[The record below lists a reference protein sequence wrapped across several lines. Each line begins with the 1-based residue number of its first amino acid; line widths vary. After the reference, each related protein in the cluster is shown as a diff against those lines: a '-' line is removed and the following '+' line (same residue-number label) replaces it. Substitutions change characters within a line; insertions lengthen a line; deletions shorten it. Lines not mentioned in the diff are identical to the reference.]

1 MKVIAYNELDTKGVS
16 KQYAKVV
23 RMLENEDFRSAE
35 VKKISGNS
43 LYRAKLDYTNRL
55 LFKLVKYRH
64 AVYALI
70 LEIIR
75 NHNYAGSKF
84 LNGAAVNE
92 EKLKDVLDTASLKE
106 KDFSPITYIN
116 DKNSNFNVLDK
127 ILSFDDVQNEVFNLR
142 TPIIIIGSAGSG
154 KTVLT
159 LEKLKHLHGDGLYV
173 TLSPYLV
180 ENSRNLYYSNYY
192 VNDKQNID
200 FLSFREFI
208 ETIKIPAGKEISV
221 ESFNEWFLRNKANFK
236 IKDSHKI
243 YEEFNG
249 VLSGSTV
256 NAQYLTKEEYLSK
269 GIKQSIFNNFE
280 REEVYNIFE
289 RYLKFLSMSE
299 FYDTNIISYD
309 YLKLCS
315 PKYDFVIVD
324 EVQDLTASQLN
335 LIIKSLKNVHNFI
348 LCGDSNQIVHPN
360 FFSWATVK
368 TLFYEKKTYEPKKL
382 IRVLNKNFRNSPEV
396 TNISND
402 LLLLKNRRFGS
413 IDKESNFLVN
423 SSLSNS
429 GSIELLKN
437 SPAIKAKL
445 NNNTASSTKY
455 AVIVMRNEDKAE
467 ASKFFKTPL
476 IFSIQEA
483 KGLEYENIILYN
495 FVSANAK
502 EFTQITEGVSKEDLK
517 KELKYARNRN
527 KADKT
532 LETYKFYINS
542 LYVAF
547 TRAVKNLFI
556 IENNRKHNLLELLG
570 LIDFSDQT
578 NVKKQESN
586 SDDWKREAHRLE
598 LQGKKEQADA
608 IKRKI
613 LKTID
618 VPWDVLTYESL
629 PDKITEAFNPERYNN
644 QVKMLIFEYAV
655 IYHVPYLID
664 RLIEFKFNRAK
675 RADIEIRNIQRK
687 YYSEYTAKNYNNL
700 NQKINKYGIDFRNKI
715 NQTPL
720 MIATEHGKVDLIKS
734 LIKND
739 ADISLRDS
747 VGRQAQHIALR
758 KAFTDSKYAENV
770 LAEVYRLLE
779 TSSFKVKVHDKM
791 IKIDNRCMPFFI
803 FNLMFS
809 AQVELMKNK
818 IDYDVPAFQAGDFVK
833 ALAAFPESIMPA
845 YRKKRS
851 YISSILSG
859 NELMKTTGS
868 GYNRK
873 IFLRIRTGYYMINPI
888 LEIDVN
894 DKWVNAYELMQMEHY
909 KSSSI
914 SIHKRVMEFL
924 ETRKKDITEHLEMIT
939 NYG

>member
-23 RMLENEDFRSAE
+23 RMLENDDFRSAE
-35 VKKISGNS
+35 VKKINSNS

-64 AVYALI
+64 TVYALI

-75 NHNYAGSKF
+75 NHNYADSKF

-92 EKLKDVLDTASLKE
+92 EKLKNVLDAAKLQE
-106 KDFSPITYIN
+106 RDFSPVTYIN
-116 DKNSNFNVLDK
+116 DKNSNFNILDK

-180 ENSRNLYYSNYY
+180 ENSRNLYYSNNYI
-192 VNDKQNID
+192 NNKQNID

-208 ETIKIPAGKEISV
+208 ETIKVPTGKEISAK
-221 ESFNEWFLRNKANFK
+221 SFNEWFLRNRTNFK

-256 NAQYLTKEEYLSK
+256 KAQYLTRGEYLDK
-269 GIKQSIFNNFE
+269 GIKQSIFNDTE
-280 REEVYNIFE
+280 RKEVYRIFE
-289 RYLKFLSMSE
+289 RYLKYLTMSE
-299 FYDTNIISYD
+299 YYDTNIISYD

-324 EVQDLTASQLN
+324 EVQDLTSCQLN

-360 FFSWATVK
+360 FFSWAAVK

-396 TNISND
+396 TDISNE
-402 LLLLKNRRFGS
+402 LLLIKNTRFGS
-413 IDKESNFLVN
+413 IDKESNYLVD

-437 SPAIKAKL
+437 TPTVKTKL
-445 NNNTASSTKY
+445 NSNTAVSTKY
-455 AVIVMRNEDKAE
+455 AVVVMRDEDKSE
-467 ASKFFKTPL
+467 ASNFFKTPL
-476 IFSIQEA
+476 IFSVQEA

-495 FVSANAK
+495 FISANSK
-502 EFTQITEGVSKEDLK
+502 EFTQITEGVSKKDLK
-517 KELKYARNRN
+517 KDLKYTRNRN
-527 KADKT
+527 KADKS

-556 IENNRKHNLLELLG
+556 IESNQKHNLLELLG

-578 NVKKQESN
+578 KVKKQESN
-586 SDDWKREAHRLE
+586 ADDWK
-598 LQGKKEQADA
+598 KE
-608 IKRKI
+608 
-613 LKTID
+613 
-618 VPWDVLTYESL
+618 
-629 PDKITEAFNPERYNN
+629 
-644 QVKMLIFEYAV
+644 
-655 IYHVPYLID
+655 
-664 RLIEFKFNRAK
+664 
-675 RADIEIRNIQRK
+675 
-687 YYSEYTAKNYNNL
+687 
-700 NQKINKYGIDFRNKI
+700 
-715 NQTPL
+715 
-720 MIATEHGKVDLIKS
+720 
-734 LIKND
+734 
-739 ADISLRDS
+739 
-747 VGRQAQHIALR
+747 
-758 KAFTDSKYAENV
+758 
-770 LAEVYRLLE
+770 
-779 TSSFKVKVHDKM
+779 
-791 IKIDNRCMPFFI
+791 
-803 FNLMFS
+803 

-818 IDYDVPAFQAGDFVK
+818 VDYDIPAFQAGDFEK
-833 ALAAFPESIMPA
+833 ALAAFPESIIPV

-851 YISSILSG
+851 YISSILAG
-859 NELMKTTGS
+859 NEVMKISS

-873 IFLRIRTGYYMINPI
+873 IFRGLRQVII
-888 LEIDVN
+888 
-894 DKWVNAYELMQMEHY
+894 
-909 KSSSI
+909 
-914 SIHKRVMEFL
+914 
-924 ETRKKDITEHLEMIT
+924 
-939 NYG
+939 